1 MLLGN
6 KFKNKHTSNLC
17 TQTPKLI
24 LTPHALNRFCDSVMG
39 LICHPMFG
47 RVVSDEEILV
57 TTAALSVA
65 CRGALRSKE
74 LTKLFQS
81 AIKIYSS
88 YVYRFLI
95 ST

>member
-6 KFKNKHTSNLC
+6 KFKNKYTSNLC
-17 TQTPKLI
+17 IQTPKLI

-65 CRGALRSKE
+65 CRDALRSKE
-74 LTKLFQS
+74 LTKLFQNELKKNL
-81 AIKIYSS
+81 AYLEG
-88 YVYRFLI
+88 FF
-95 ST
+95 